1 MKRSAWRYLWT
12 SVDIRN
18 KLLITLA
25 LLILYRFAA
34 NIPVP
39 GINRDVIASI
49 FTQQSA
55 ASSLLG
61 VFDMLSGGTLSNFSI
76 LAMGVYPYI
85 TAQIIIQLL
94 VPIIPSLERRMSE
107 NPKEGRKLMEKW
119 TILLTIPMGTLS
131 ALGQIQL
138 FNQLTTSGSILNY
151 TFGLGGGNL
160 IPTLTTVVSMV
171 GGTMLGIWLGELIS
185 EYGIP
190 NQGLSLI
197 IFSGIVSRIPNN
209 IYSIIISGQSVVF
222 LLALIAII
230 LLLTI
235 FVIIFVQQGRRNVP
249 VLFPGRRVGNRMS
262 MPVKSNLP
270 LMINLAGMIPL
281 IFAQTILSLPGII
294 AQFFINS
301 KTEWVAN
308 VANWLQTTF
317 NTSSVWYL
325 VIYFFFVLLL
335 TFFYTEVLFEQQ
347 NYGENLK
354 RQGAQIP
361 GVVRG
366 AATQKYLTKVQR
378 RITLVGALF
387 LAVVATMPYIFN
399 FILPANIGS
408 SLFLVSA
415 SGLIIVVGVV
425 RDTFNI
431 IETELKLHGYD
442 EKLIKGL
449 SERKCQNSTFCWA
462 RPEREKVLRLLSLRR
477 NVAFPMFP
485 PAIFSGRIWK
495 IKPRLVSRQNSIWKK
510 ASWYRTRSQLAW
522 YRIAY
527 CSRTAKM
534 ALCWMVFRAHRRRQ
548 MHWLHSF

>member
-1 MKRSAWRYLWT
+1 MKKSAWRYLWT
-12 SVDIRN
+12 SVDIRK

-39 GINRDVIASI
+39 GINRGVIAGI
-49 FTQQSA
+49 FQQQGP

-61 VFDMLSGGTLSNFSI
+61 VFDLLSGGTLSNFSI

-94 VPIIPSLERRMSE
+94 IHIIPSLERRMKD
-107 NPKEGRKLMEKW
+107 NPREGRKLMERW
-119 TILLTIPMGTLS
+119 TILLTIPMAALS

-138 FNQLTTSGSILNY
+138 FNQLTTGGSILNY
-151 TFGLGGGNL
+151 QFGFSGASLL
-160 IPTLTTVVSMV
+160 PTLTTLISMI

-197 IFSGIVSRIPNN
+197 IFAGIVSRIPIN
-209 IYSIIISGQSVVF
+209 IYSMFISGESVV
-222 LLALIAII
+222 LIFGLMAVV
-230 LLLTI
+230 LGLTI
-235 FVIIFVQQGRRNVP
+235 FAIIIVQQGRRNVP

-270 LMINLAGMIPL
+270 LMVNLAGMIPL

-301 KTEWVAN
+301 QTPWLAN
-308 VANWLQTTF
+308 MAGWLQTTF
-317 NTSSVWYL
+317 NPNSIWYII
-325 VIYFFFVLLL
+325 VFFFLVLLL

-347 NYGENLK
+347 DYGQNLK

-366 AATQKYLTKVQR
+366 APTQAYLSKVQR

-387 LAVVATMPYIFN
+387 LAVVATIPYMFQIV
-399 FILPANIGS
+399 LPPTIGAN
-408 SLFLVSA
+408 LFLVSA

-442 EKLIKGL
+442 DSLIRG
-449 SERKCQNSTFCWA
+449 
-462 RPEREKVLRLLSLRR
+462 
-477 NVAFPMFP
+477 
-485 PAIFSGRIWK
+485 
-495 IKPRLVSRQNSIWKK
+495 
-510 ASWYRTRSQLAW
+510 
-522 YRIAY
+522 
-527 CSRTAKM
+527 
-534 ALCWMVFRAHRRRQ
+534 
-548 MHWLHSF
+548 